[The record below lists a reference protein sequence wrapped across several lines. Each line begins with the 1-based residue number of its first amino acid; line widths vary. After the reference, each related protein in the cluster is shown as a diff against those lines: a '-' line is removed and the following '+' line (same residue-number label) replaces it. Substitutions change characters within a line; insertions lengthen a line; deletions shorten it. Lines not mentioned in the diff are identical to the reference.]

1 MRELRDSFNS
11 LAKTPQILADRSG
24 YMPLPFGAYAFQK
37 AMDQIR
43 GEYSFVR
50 ARVSL
55 SITKERSV
63 LALTNDNK
71 PHDSVE
77 IHFDTPELPDV
88 ISDELE
94 DDVIHLTC
102 REPILFDKYY
112 DAVQGVKRAGLIV
125 GLTRLDMYA
134 LANDNNF
141 SSGLR
146 AMSSENHSP
155 LPLQRS
161 GGGYEALACRI
172 VFDANTGYATENVAS
187 IELNS
192 FSKARQLVGKAG
204 RSKPQGDLILYFG
217 ESSCLAEG
225 VNAVGDVTLELTN
238 AAKAKDVS
246 KYEGPENGVYKAVF
260 SYADVFNRFISTRGG
275 NLPPVNM
282 AFGVDEDG
290 YPVIEADYED
300 YMLRY
305 VNRNSSCE
313 FLEEY
318 PEMSAS
324 RISLAAHQP
333 VQSEPEVPEDIP
345 VEQPQVSEEVDSSV
359 ADMPQ
364 VQEWNEAYVR
374 QQTARSRTTSGGT
387 VTDWFNAFLMEK
399 VQAGEAVD
407 QVHYDVYNTVK

>member
-1 MRELRDSFNS
+1 
-11 LAKTPQILADRSG
+11 
-24 YMPLPFGAYAFQK
+24 MPLPFGADAFQK
-37 AMDQIR
+37 AMGQIQ
-43 GEYSFVR
+43 GEHSFAR

-63 LALTNDNK
+63 LAFTNENK

-102 REPILFDKYY
+102 REPVIFDRYY
-112 DAVQGVKRAGLIV
+112 DAVPGVKRAGLIV

-134 LANDNNF
+134 FANDNNF

-146 AMSSENHSP
+146 TAISENHSP

-161 GGGYEALACRI
+161 GGTYEPIACGI
-172 VFDANTGYATENVAS
+172 VFDANTGYATEKVAS
-187 IELNS
+187 IEFDS
-192 FSKARQLVGKAG
+192 FSKARQLIGKAG

-305 VNRNSSCE
+305 VNRSVSCE
-313 FLEEY
+313 ILEEY
-318 PEMSAS
+318 PEMSTS
-324 RISLAAHQP
+324 RISLAARQP
-333 VQSEPEVPEDIP
+333 VQTEPEVPEDIP
-345 VEQPQVSEEVDSSV
+345 VEQPQVSEEVDSSIT
-359 ADMPQ
+359 DTPQ